1 MSDEM
6 TLGAELAQL
15 TSDVLEQSAA
25 AIDDLSLE
33 QLHYR
38 AGDDC
43 NSIAF
48 DAWHV
53 ARTADN
59 LIHFA
64 FAREMPVWLQQGLN
78 EAWSLPKAD
87 QGTLMSPEDAHALR
101 FPEADKLAKYCRDVK
116 DVVVPKI
123 AAMSDEYL
131 AGTYMYESPLKPPL
145 YALLIPIPVGATA
158 LCIQFMRRT
167 YGYYC
172 KWETEKADMPA
183 GNGQE

>member
-6 TLGAELAQL
+6 TLGAELAGL
-15 TSDVLEQSAA
+15 TDDVLEQSAA
-25 AIDDLSLE
+25 AIEDLSLE

-78 EAWSLPKAD
+78 EAWNLPKAD

-131 AGTYMYESPLKPPL
+131 AGTIFIKPQ
-145 YALLIPIPVGATA
+145 G
-158 LCIQFMRRT
+158 
-167 YGYYC
+167 
-172 KWETEKADMPA
+172 DMPRGRIIGRVIVMHGA
-183 GNGQE
+183 GHNGMINTQRTVLGVGGIGI